1 MFIERNTRA
10 WTAANDFAK
19 QQRMDRIERDLLG
32 EFEIV
37 EDIMIVRPQEVEFE

>member
-1 MFIERNTRA
+1 MFIERNTKE
-10 WTAANDFAK
+10 WTVANDFVK
-19 QQRMDRIERDLLG
+19 QQRMERIELDLLG